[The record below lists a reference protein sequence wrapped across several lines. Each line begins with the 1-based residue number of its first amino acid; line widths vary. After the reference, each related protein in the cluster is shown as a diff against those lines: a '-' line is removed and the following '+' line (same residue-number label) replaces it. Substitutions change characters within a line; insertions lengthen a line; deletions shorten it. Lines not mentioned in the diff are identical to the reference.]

1 LPSRRINDPSAL
13 DERPCKWEDAFLVL
27 AFNSVRKGTMPKFS
41 PKLMEHFLAPRNQGR
56 LESADRTGI
65 SGVPHQG
72 PFLRLE
78 LRLHEGVIAEARFQ
92 AHGCGPAIACGS
104 VLTELITGRRI
115 EEALGLDPRSII
127 EALDGLPDDKLHC
140 AEAAIAAL
148 RDALK
153 DSVPV

>member
-1 LPSRRINDPSAL
+1 
-13 DERPCKWEDAFLVL
+13 
-27 AFNSVRKGTMPKFS
+27 MPKFS

-78 LRLHEGVIAEARFQ
+78 LCLRQGVITEARFQ

-104 VLTELITGRRI
+104 ILTELITGRSI
-115 EEALGLDPRSII
+115 EEALDLSPRSII
-127 EALDGLPDDKLHC
+127 EALDGVPDDKRHC

-148 RDALK
+148 RNALK
-153 DSVPV
+153 DSVPA